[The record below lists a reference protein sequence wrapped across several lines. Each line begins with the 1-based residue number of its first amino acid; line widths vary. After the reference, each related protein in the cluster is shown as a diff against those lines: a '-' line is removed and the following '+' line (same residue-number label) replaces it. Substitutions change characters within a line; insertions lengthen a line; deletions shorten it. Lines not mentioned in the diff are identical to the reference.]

1 MANLE
6 SAGLN
11 QFGWQKPLRDA
22 LLELDPEQLQ
32 RKVTEAETAIFERLQ
47 ELSLTPDS
55 TEERR
60 ALQDATNSLRVLKK
74 ESLQYPDWK
83 SD

>member
-1 MANLE
+1 
-6 SAGLN
+6 
-11 QFGWQKPLRDA
+11 
-22 LLELDPEQLQ
+22 
-32 RKVTEAETAIFERLQ
+32 
-47 ELSLTPDS
+47 LSLTPDS